1 MARRPIFLPK
11 LDPDY
16 LVFERYVDFHWSA
29 GMAVSQKRKSISD
42 LHRMASEKLGVVN
55 PLEVSSKSE
64 NPIGVALSSFN
75 LTFTTSK
82 NRTLRV
88 ENAFQGSKVFQNGG
102 PFIDLFDV
110 EPMVAKRDERLKNSG
125 DLVGFKFF
133 GQSWPTVPL
142 TCFYDWIYI
151 NALHKNEELSLKS
164 MDFDG
169 FTDIEFNPEKS
180 INCQARSVALY
191 QALRNLGKVDYCLRD
206 PVNFISIYNNKIA
219 ADHFY
224 KIQKTLSL

>member
-29 GMAVSQKRKSISD
+29 GMAVSQKQKSIAD
-42 LHRMASEKLGVVN
+42 LHHMAFVKLGVKN
-55 PLEVSSKSE
+55 PLEVSSKST

-75 LTFTTSK
+75 LSFVTSK

-110 EPMVAKRDERLKNSG
+110 EPMVAKRDDRLKNSG
-125 DLVGFKFF
+125 DLIGFEFF
-133 GQSWPTVPL
+133 GQSWPTTPL

-151 NALHKNEELSLKS
+151 NALHKNERLASDS
-164 MDFDG
+164 MHYDG

-191 QALRNLGKVDYCLRD
+191 QALRILGKIEHCLKN
-206 PVNFISIYNNKIA
+206 PINFISIYNNKIA
-219 ADHFY
+219 AEHFY